1 MAQKMQ
7 FSYLV
12 LARHDTDDA
21 FGGGSLMARNVMW
34 SSCRESSDHGVFN
47 SWNRQPFIWE
57 KRQGEPPNLT
67 PQPFVIEHNYF
78 ISNYGSGYGVDN
90 DDGSAY
96 FDIRYNVFYGGSGLK
111 SDYAGHDKIFHGN
124 LGIALS
130 TPCGVGTQYR
140 AGHEDH
146 CTNNTIV
153 MRTGNWRV
161 YLPAH
166 NSTQPCDTPWI
177 ATGPCD
183 IKQQEAPRCGML
195 GNAASGARN
204 AIFSYVCPE
213 PVLATSSFIY
223 KNGSQK
229 WRFSQAALQ
238 FSRPSTAIPS
248 ST

>member
-1 MAQKMQ
+1 MQ

-96 FDIRYNVFYGGSGLK
+96 LLR
-111 SDYAGHDKIFHGN
+111 
-124 LGIALS
+124 
-130 TPCGVGTQYR
+130 
-140 AGHEDH
+140 
-146 CTNNTIV
+146 
-153 MRTGNWRV
+153 
-161 YLPAH
+161 
-166 NSTQPCDTPWI
+166 
-177 ATGPCD
+177 
-183 IKQQEAPRCGML
+183 
-195 GNAASGARN
+195 
-204 AIFSYVCPE
+204 
-213 PVLATSSFIY
+213 
-223 KNGSQK
+223 
-229 WRFSQAALQ
+229 
-238 FSRPSTAIPS
+238 
-248 ST
+248 